1 MVLKIQKMKMFSF
14 NMQHVCKIIEEYNS
28 SRKYNVSIVVDMIA
42 DMISY
47 RKRNQN
53 VLELFIYENKIYVL
67 FLSHYLF

>member
-1 MVLKIQKMKMFSF
+1 
-14 NMQHVCKIIEEYNS
+14 MQHVCKIIEEYNS